1 MRKIILMSALGFT
14 SIACNKKK
22 FCDTNPAPYY
32 FTIMRADGTSYFRD
46 TGDTV
51 QIFYVKGGDTTY
63 LNDYHDV
70 GVFEWDTTI
79 YKFIMSTRLAPVR
92 SAMEDVK
99 RFYFRMP
106 DGDIDTLDLNYGYNA
121 DGDASCNGCC
131 RPYISSAYNGI
142 TPALDEQTIPPVWVL
157 IKK

>member
-1 MRKIILMSALGFT
+1 MRKFILASTLVVMAM
-14 SIACNKKK
+14 ACNKKK

-32 FTIMRADGTSYFRD
+32 FTIMRADGTPYFSNTKD
-46 TGDTV
+46 TL
-51 QIFYVKGGDTTY
+51 QIFYIKDGDTTY

-70 GVFEWDTTI
+70 GIFSWDTTV

-92 SAMEDVK
+92 SAMEEVK

-106 DGDIDTLDLNYGYNA
+106 DGDVDTLDLNYGYNA
-121 DGDASCNGCC
+121 DGAPSCNGCC

-142 TPALDEQTIPPVWVL
+142 APTLDEHTMPPVWVL